1 MLLLKKESCRDLYL
15 NRNSNNVRI
24 VRIKFGYFEKVI
36 DNKIMIKRCDFF
48 A

>member
-1 MLLLKKESCRDLYL
+1 MLLLKKESCRDL

-24 VRIKFGYFEKVI
+24 VQIKFGYFEKVI